1 MSFLNYHHLR
11 YFWAIAKEGGL
22 TRAAK
27 LLNVSPSSLSV
38 QLKSLEEQLG
48 QPLFERDG
56 RALRLTEAGR
66 IAFDYAKV
74 VFKSGDELLSTF
86 KSLSL
91 GHRQMLRIGSV
102 ATLSR
107 NFQIELLKPLID
119 REDVELVVKS
129 GALGELLPQLEA
141 HALDVVFANQRA
153 TMELNSDWQNLLIA
167 EQAVSII
174 GHPELLKKGK
184 GRGASFRFP
193 HDLARVPI
201 VLPGRGEAIRIA
213 FDRIVEEAG
222 VQPIVLAEVDDMAML
237 RLIVRE
243 SHSVTLAPPVV
254 VKDELASGALVE
266 LCRLE
271 QITESFY
278 AITRNRRFEH
288 PLLKELLG
296 SSDSDRQGDS

>member
-11 YFWAIAKEGGL
+11 YFWAIANEGGL

-56 RALRLTEAGR
+56 RRLRLTEAGR

-119 REDVELVVKS
+119 REDVVKS

-141 HALDVVFANQRA
+141 HALDLVLANQPA
-153 TMELNSDWQNLLIA
+153 TMELNSEWRNLLIA

-193 HDLARVPI
+193 NDLARVPI

-222 VQPIVLAEVDDMAML
+222 IKPIVLAEVDDMAML

-243 SHSVTLAPPVV
+243 SHSITLAPPVV

-296 SSDSDRQGDS
+296 VERQRTSRE

>member
-11 YFWAIAKEGGL
+11 YFWAIANEGGL

-91 GHRQMLRIGSV
+91 GNRQMLRIGSV

-107 NFQIELLKPLID
+107 NFQIEFLKPLID

-129 GALGELLPQLEA
+129 GALGELLPQLET
-141 HALDVVFANQRA
+141 HALDLVLSNQPA
-153 TMELNSDWQNLLIA
+153 TNDLNSKWRSLLVA

-174 GHPELLKKGK
+174 GHPELLKKGRGK
-184 GRGASFRFP
+184 GSSFRFP
-193 HDLARVPI
+193 KDLTRVPI

-222 VQPIVLAEVDDMAML
+222 IKPIVLAEVDDMAML

-254 VKDELASGALVE
+254 VKDEIASGALVE
-266 LCRLE
+266 LCCLE
-271 QITESFY
+271 QIRESFY
-278 AITRNRRFEH
+278 AITRQSRFEN
-288 PLLKELLG
+288 PLLKQLFGARRGHRAKE
-296 SSDSDRQGDS
+296 